1 MSPSASPRRSLALKW
16 ITALA
21 LFVAPFPA
29 YAQSSAS
36 MTKANLRDSM
46 DKLWA
51 DVSAAADLPE
61 RSDRTTA
68 AEPRRHVAT
77 EKTAEGIR
85 KFVADMAKL
94 KQVVASRI

>member
-1 MSPSASPRRSLALKW
+1 MSRSASPHRSVALKW
-16 ITALA
+16 ITALT

-51 DVSAAADLPE
+51 DHVTWTQLYIVSAAADLPE

-68 AEPRRHVAT
+68 AEPRRHGDG
-77 EKTAEGIR
+77 ENR
-85 KFVADMAKL
+85 RRNS
-94 KQVVASRI
+94 QSCR